1 MLRRPNLLLLL
12 SAALLGACANPGSGP
27 DGGPYDET
35 PPRVVA
41 MTPRRGQT
49 NVERT
54 RRVTLLFDEA
64 IKLDN
69 AAEKVVVSPPQT
81 ETPDIQANGR
91 RITVELQDTLRPNTT
106 YTIDFADAIQDATE
120 GNPFGDFTYYFS
132 TGATV
137 DTMEVAGYVLLA
149 QNLEPQKGYLVG
161 LYSGTADSLFR
172 TKPLERVAR
181 TDSRGRF
188 SIKGVRNGTYRIFA
202 LKDMDGDFMWSPG
215 EALAFTPQTVTTSS
229 FPDVRFDTA
238 WVDTIRWDSISVIPY
253 THYKPDDV
261 VLLAFAE
268 QSRTRDLLKAVR
280 DEPNHFTTYFTAP
293 SDVAPTISGE
303 DFDATDAFLADA
315 NATNDTITYWIRRP
329 ELAAS
334 DSLTIYYTYEATND
348 STAAPYLKTDTLELR
363 PKVTNAFLRKQAA
376 QDSARW
382 AKQLARRHK
391 HGDYSQETPPPEL
404 LKLKERFPATLV
416 PTDNP
421 SVTLEE
427 PIVALDT
434 SAVHLYLREDS
445 LLTPAPFELRPAG
458 LMGFSLFAE
467 WRPGQKYKVEIDSL
481 AITGFSGKRSGKV
494 SRTFTVATAESVG
507 SLFLTL
513 AGADTTAVV
522 QLLLSDT
529 RVASQA
535 RVSDGRADF
544 YYLKPGDYYLRL
556 FYDAN
561 GNGRWDT
568 GDFRA
573 ARQPER
579 VVYYPEKISIR
590 ANWDTELAWDTRAL
604 PTLRQKPA
612 ALTKAK
618 AATKKQ
624 TAHAKNVER
633 LRKKKD

>member
-1 MLRRPNLLLLL
+1 MLRRPYILLLICC
-12 SAALLGACANPGSGP
+12 ALLGACANPGSGP

-35 PPRVVA
+35 PPRVLA

-49 NVERT
+49 GVERT

-64 IKLDN
+64 VKLDN
-69 AAEKVVVSPPQT
+69 AAEKVVVSPPQA

-91 RITVELQDTLRPNTT
+91 RITVELQDTLRPGTT
-106 YTIDFADAIQDATE
+106 YTIDFGDAIQDATE

-132 TGATV
+132 TGETV

-188 SIKGVRNGTYRIFA
+188 SIKGVRDGTYRIFA

-215 EALAFTPQTVTTSS
+215 EALAFTPQTVTTSC

-280 DEPNHFTTYFTAP
+280 DVPNHFTTYFTAP
-293 SDVAPTISGE
+293 SDVAPTIRGAG
-303 DFDATDAFLADA
+303 FDATDAFLVDA

-329 ELAAS
+329 ELAAN
-334 DSLTIYYTYEATND
+334 DSLTLYYTYEATND
-348 STAAPYLKTDTLELR
+348 STAAPYLKTDTLELC
-363 PKVTNAFLRKQAA
+363 PKVTNAYLRKQAA

-382 AKQLARRHK
+382 VKQLNRRHK
-391 HGDYSQETPPPEL
+391 HGDYSQETPPQEP
-404 LKLKERFPATLV
+404 LKLKERFPATLA

-421 SVTLEE
+421 TVTLEE

-445 LLTPAPFELRPAG
+445 LLTPAPFELRSAG

-467 WRPGQKYKVEIDSL
+467 WRPGQKYRVDIDSL

-494 SRTFTVATAESVG
+494 SRSFSVASAETVG

-529 RVASQA
+529 RVAGQA

-556 FYDAN
+556 FYDEN

-579 VVYYPEKISIR
+579 VVYYPEKISVR
-590 ANWDTELAWDTRAL
+590 ANWDTELAWDTHAV

-633 LRKKKD
+633 MRKKKD